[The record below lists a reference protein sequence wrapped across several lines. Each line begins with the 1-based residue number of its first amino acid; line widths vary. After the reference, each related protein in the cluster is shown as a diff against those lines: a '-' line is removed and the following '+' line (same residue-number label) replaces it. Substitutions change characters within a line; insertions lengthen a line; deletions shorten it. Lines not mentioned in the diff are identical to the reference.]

1 MSRTFLVLSLLLLAT
16 ELERRAT
23 AADEAQGPRA
33 HTVAEAAPAPSS
45 PASPHGR

>member
-23 AADEAQGPRA
+23 AADEAAGPRA
-33 HTVAEAAPAPSS
+33 HTVAQVAPTPST
-45 PASPHGR
+45 PASPLGR